1 MSKQQGLTPAEL
13 EVTQK
18 MQTHFPREL
27 NAEVLGFANSC
38 PIQDITNAI
47 AEMLDRLANGTKTA
61 TPKLLKLIT
70 SIQTSTIERFIATDC
85 FKAGETV
92 DGVKI
97 GWLNN
102 SFRRLFLP
110 KVETGIQSVKIKVHQ
125 LLRNSKDLGIR
136 AEISETHEEIKL
148 AHFWLVLK
156 AHNDKKVG
164 NWIIAYIIG
173 TDGNLWAVHANW
185 CGGGWDLYASSV
197 EYPRPWSA
205 DYQVCSR

>member
-97 GWLNN
+97 G
-102 SFRRLFLP
+102 SFDENFRKLFLP
-110 KVETGIQSVKIKVHQ
+110 KVEEDIKGVEIKVHQ

-164 NWIIAYIIG
+164 DWIIAYIIG
-173 TDGNLWAVHANW
+173 TDGNLWAVRAGW
-185 CGGGWDLYASSV
+185 CDGGWFLRAYSV
-197 EYPRPWSA
+197 EDQDPWSA
-205 DYQVCSR
+205 VYQVCSR